1 MNGLVVNGRI
11 TVPERELEERFI
23 RSSGPGGQN
32 VNKVASAV
40 QLRFDVRASPS
51 LPEPVRAV
59 QRVQNGLTELMC
71 ALDMDRGGDIAK
83 NLFRLYDF
91 YSRHLTQAIKDR
103 SAQCLRDVAAMM
115 SMLRE
120 AWLVA
125 IENVRRED
133 HGALAGK
140 STAQLSLVS

>member
-1 MNGLVVNGRI
+1 MSYAHQSYKNANITTADRGKLVI
-11 TVPERELEERFI
+11 MIYDHCIKWTKKAEEELTTNNLEMM
-23 RSSGPGGQN
+23 
-32 VNKVASAV
+32 
-40 QLRFDVRASPS
+40 
-51 LPEPVRAV
+51 VRAV

-71 ALDMDRGGDIAK
+71 ALDMDKGGEISK

-103 SAQCLRDVAAMM
+103 SAQCLREVAGMM

-133 HGALAGK
+133 HGALANK
-140 STAQLSLVS
+140 TTAQLSLVS

>member
-1 MNGLVVNGRI
+1 MSYAHQSYKTANITTADRGKLVI
-11 TVPERELEERFI
+11 MIYDHCIKWTKKAEEELT
-23 RSSGPGGQN
+23 SSN
-32 VNKVASAV
+32 
-40 QLRFDVRASPS
+40 L
-51 LPEPVRAV
+51 EHMVRAV

-71 ALDMDRGGDIAK
+71 ALDMERGGEIAK
-83 NLFRLYDF
+83 NLFRLYEF

-103 SAQCLRDVAAMM
+103 SSQCLRDVSAMM

-133 HGALAGK
+133 HAALSHK
-140 STAQLSLVS
+140 PSAQLSLVS

>member
-1 MNGLVVNGRI
+1 MSYAHQSYKNANVTTADRGKLVI
-11 TVPERELEERFI
+11 MIYDHCIKWTKKAEEELTAANLE
-23 RSSGPGGQN
+23 
-32 VNKVASAV
+32 KM
-40 QLRFDVRASPS
+40 
-51 LPEPVRAV
+51 VRAV

-83 NLFRLYDF
+83 NLFRLYEF

-103 SAQCLRDVAAMM
+103 SSQCLREVSAMM

-133 HGALAGK
+133 HAALAG
-140 STAQLSLVS
+140 SNTSQLSLVS

>member
-1 MNGLVVNGRI
+1 MSYAHQSYKNTNITTADRGKLVI
-11 TVPERELEERFI
+11 MIYDHCIKWTKKAEEELT
-23 RSSGPGGQN
+23 SSN
-32 VNKVASAV
+32 
-40 QLRFDVRASPS
+40 L
-51 LPEPVRAV
+51 EHMVRAV

-71 ALDMDRGGDIAK
+71 ALDMERGGDIAK
-83 NLFRLYDF
+83 NLFRLYEF

-103 SAQCLRDVAAMM
+103 SAQCLRDVSAMM

-133 HGALAGK
+133 HGALSNK
-140 STAQLSLVS
+140 PSAQLSLVS

>member
-1 MNGLVVNGRI
+1 MSYAHQSYKNANVATADRGKLVI
-11 TVPERELEERFI
+11 MIYDHCIKWTKMAEEELDSR
-23 RSSGPGGQN
+23 N
-32 VNKVASAV
+32 VEKM
-40 QLRFDVRASPS
+40 
-51 LPEPVRAV
+51 VRAV

-71 ALDMDRGGDIAK
+71 ALDMERGGDIAS
-83 NLFRLYDF
+83 NLFRLYEF
-91 YSRHLTQAIKDR
+91 YSRHLSQAIKER
-103 SAQCLRDVAAMM
+103 SIQALRDVAAMM
-115 SMLRE
+115 GMLRE

>member
-1 MNGLVVNGRI
+1 MSYAHQSYKNANVTTADRGKLVI
-11 TVPERELEERFI
+11 MIYDHCIKWTKKAEEELDTK
-23 RSSGPGGQN
+23 N
-32 VNKVASAV
+32 VEKM
-40 QLRFDVRASPS
+40 
-51 LPEPVRAV
+51 VRAV

-71 ALDMDRGGDIAK
+71 ALDMERGGDIAR
-83 NLFRLYDF
+83 NLFRLYEF

-103 SAQCLRDVAAMM
+103 SVQALRDVAGMM

-133 HGALAGK
+133 HGALSQK
-140 STAQLSLVS
+140 SGAQLSLVS